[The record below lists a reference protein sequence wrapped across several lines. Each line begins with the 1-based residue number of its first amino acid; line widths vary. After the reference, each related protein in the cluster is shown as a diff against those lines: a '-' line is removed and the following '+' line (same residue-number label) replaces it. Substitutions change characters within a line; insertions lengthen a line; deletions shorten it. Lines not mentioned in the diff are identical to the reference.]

1 MRIELLCIDGC
12 PNSDETQARIVAALA
27 EAGAPDVEVVRTVVD
42 DAAGAAAAFAGSPT
56 ITLDEVDLFPG
67 AAPVSELSCRVY
79 QTPNGLAGLP
89 TVEQLR
95 DRIRERIAG

>member
-1 MRIELLCIDGC
+1 MKVELLCIEDC
-12 PNSDETQARIVAALA
+12 PNSEETSARIAAALA
-27 EAGAPDVEVVRTVVD
+27 EAGRPDVAVIRTVVG
-42 DAAGAAAAFAGSPT
+42 DATEAGASFAGSPT

-89 TVEQLR
+89 TVEQIR
-95 DRIRERIAG
+95 ARIQERIAN